1 MESFENLGFLVQFSE
16 GTSLS
21 QAATFFAN
29 SDPDMPAA
37 PVPVAQVLDWMSQN
51 IASSLEYSAERS
63 AAKESNQQ
71 TVSDLDVTM
80 AEANTSHSRNST
92 PSSNPAYYRNVTFV
106 EGFSKTSVVKHASD
120 VKGNSI
126 KVH

>member
-1 MESFENLGFLVQFSE
+1 MDTFEHLGFLVQFSE

-21 QAATFFAN
+21 QAANFFAN
-29 SDPDMPAA
+29 SPDMPAA
-37 PVPVAQVLDWMSQN
+37 PVPAVQVFDWISQN
-51 IASSLEYSAERS
+51 MTSSLE
-63 AAKESNQQ
+63 SNHQ

-80 AEANTSHSRNST
+80 TEANTSHPWNST
-92 PSSNPAYYRNVTFV
+92 PSANPAYYRNITFV
-106 EGFSKTSVVKHASD
+106 EGFSKTSIVKHASD